1 MTLKKEP
8 EHFKYTGSTDGDNDD
23 SISISESVKSN
34 VVPPETFEYISTTD
48 EGETQGT
55 EIRNK
60 CHYPEKLIMPM
71 VVLSS
76 DKEKDEEV
84 MKVERVTVTFPDGY
98 STQSDTETDECSPFL
113 SDTESEREILNGD
126 KMSNVPHEDSP
137 MFSEVD
143 ELNG

>member
-1 MTLKKEP
+1 M
-8 EHFKYTGSTDGDNDD
+8 
-23 SISISESVKSN
+23 
-34 VVPPETFEYISTTD
+34 VPPETFEYISTTD
-48 EGETQGT
+48 KGETQGT
-55 EIRNK
+55 EIKNK
-60 CHYPEKLIMPM
+60 CCHPEKLIKRM

-76 DKEKDEEV
+76 EEEKDEEV
-84 MKVERVTVTFPDGY
+84 MEVERVMVTFPDGY
-98 STQSDTETDECSPFL
+98 STQSDRETDECSPLL